1 MRKIGEKRSKSIAEA
16 KLSAISSIITNAD
29 LHTYC
34 DKDLTDAQ
42 KVAYYEAMIAGI
54 RSVVHSK

>member
-29 LHTYC
+29 LYTYC
-34 DKDLTDAQ
+34 DKNITDAQ
-42 KVAYYEAMIAGI
+42 KVAYYKSMIASI
-54 RSVVHSK
+54 RSIVHSK

>member
-29 LHTYC
+29 LHNFC
-34 DKDLTDAQ
+34 NKDIADAQ
-42 KVAYYEAMIAGI
+42 KVAYYKAMIAGI